1 MTAEFNWDD
10 ARIFLAIARVG
21 TLSGAADKMN
31 MGIATVSRLLDR
43 LEQAL
48 NVPLFSRHQSGY
60 RLTDDGEALLA
71 RAEALEYAGLA
82 FGEAAQLQGHV
93 AGVVRLATSD
103 NLATHFILPSLKGL
117 LDHYPELRVEVLSG
131 VQPVNLH
138 RRDAGF
144 AVVVAIMLAIDLLL
158 QGRRGSHSMTM
169 KQAAGWSILWVTLS
183 LLFNAAFW
191 WYLVQ
196 TQGRAVADPQ
206 ALAFLTGYLIEKA
219 LAVDNV
225 FVWLMLFSYF
235 AVPPAL
241 QRRVLVYGVLGAIV
255 LRTIMI
261 FAGSW
266 LISQF
271 DWLLYVFGAFLL
283 FTGVKMAL
291 AKEDDSG
298 IGDKPLVRWI
308 RSHLR
313 MTDKIESERFFTRK
327 NGVLFATPL
336 LLVLILVELSD
347 VIFAVDSIPAIFA
360 VTTDPFIVLTS
371 NLFAILGLRAMY
383 FLLAGVAERFSML
396 KYGLSVILVFIGV
409 KMLIVDFYHI
419 PVAISLGV
427 VGGILTVTLLINAW
441 VNKQHDKQRKLPE

>member
-1 MTAEFNWDD
+1 MNT
-10 ARIFLAIARVG
+10 VG
-21 TLSGAADKMN
+21 TP
-31 MGIATVSRLLDR
+31 LLW
-43 LEQAL
+43 
-48 NVPLFSRHQSGY
+48 G
-60 RLTDDGEALLA
+60 
-71 RAEALEYAGLA
+71 
-82 FGEAAQLQGHV
+82 
-93 AGVVRLATSD
+93 
-103 NLATHFILPSLKGL
+103 
-117 LDHYPELRVEVLSG
+117 
-131 VQPVNLH
+131 
-138 RRDAGF
+138 GF

-225 FVWLMLFSYF
+225 FVWLILFSYF

-427 VGGILTVTLLINAW
+427 VGGILAVTLLINAW
-441 VNKQHDKQRKLPE
+441 VNRQHDKQRKLPE

>member
-1 MTAEFNWDD
+1 MNT
-10 ARIFLAIARVG
+10 VG
-21 TLSGAADKMN
+21 TP
-31 MGIATVSRLLDR
+31 LLW
-43 LEQAL
+43 
-48 NVPLFSRHQSGY
+48 G
-60 RLTDDGEALLA
+60 
-71 RAEALEYAGLA
+71 
-82 FGEAAQLQGHV
+82 
-93 AGVVRLATSD
+93 
-103 NLATHFILPSLKGL
+103 
-117 LDHYPELRVEVLSG
+117 
-131 VQPVNLH
+131 
-138 RRDAGF
+138 GF

-347 VIFAVDSIPAIFA
+347 VIFAVDSILAIFA

-419 PVAISLGV
+419 LVAISLGV

>member
-1 MTAEFNWDD
+1 MNT
-10 ARIFLAIARVG
+10 VG
-21 TLSGAADKMN
+21 TP
-31 MGIATVSRLLDR
+31 LLW
-43 LEQAL
+43 
-48 NVPLFSRHQSGY
+48 G
-60 RLTDDGEALLA
+60 
-71 RAEALEYAGLA
+71 
-82 FGEAAQLQGHV
+82 
-93 AGVVRLATSD
+93 
-103 NLATHFILPSLKGL
+103 
-117 LDHYPELRVEVLSG
+117 
-131 VQPVNLH
+131 
-138 RRDAGF
+138 GF

-158 QGRRGSHSMTM
+158 QGRRGAHAMTM
-169 KQAAGWSILWVTLS
+169 KQAAAWSLVWVTLS

-196 TQGRAVADPQ
+196 TEGRAVADPQ
-206 ALAFLTGYLIEKA
+206 ALAFLTGYLIEKS

-235 AVPPAL
+235 SVPAAL

-261 FAGSW
+261 FTGSW

-271 DWLLYVFGAFLL
+271 DWILYIFGAFLL

-291 AKEDDSG
+291 AHEDESG
-298 IGDKPLVRWI
+298 IGDKPLARWL
-308 RSHLR
+308 RGHLR
-313 MTDKIESERFFTRK
+313 MTDTIDNEHFFVRK
-327 NGVLFATPL
+327 NGLLYATPL
-336 LLVLILVELSD
+336 MLVLILVELSD

-396 KYGLSVILVFIGV
+396 KYGLAVILVFIGI

-419 PVAISLGV
+419 PIAVSLGV
-427 VGGILTVTLLINAW
+427 VFGILVMTFIINAW
-441 VNKQHDKQRKLPE
+441 VNYRHDKQRGG

>member
-1 MTAEFNWDD
+1 MNT
-10 ARIFLAIARVG
+10 VG
-21 TLSGAADKMN
+21 TP
-31 MGIATVSRLLDR
+31 LLW
-43 LEQAL
+43 
-48 NVPLFSRHQSGY
+48 G
-60 RLTDDGEALLA
+60 
-71 RAEALEYAGLA
+71 
-82 FGEAAQLQGHV
+82 
-93 AGVVRLATSD
+93 
-103 NLATHFILPSLKGL
+103 
-117 LDHYPELRVEVLSG
+117 
-131 VQPVNLH
+131 
-138 RRDAGF
+138 GF

-158 QGRRGSHSMTM
+158 QGRRGAHAMTM
-169 KQAAGWSILWVTLS
+169 KQAAAWSLVWVTLS

-196 TQGRAVADPQ
+196 TEGRAVADPQ
-206 ALAFLTGYLIEKA
+206 ALAFLTGYLIEKS

-235 AVPPAL
+235 SVPAAL

-261 FAGSW
+261 FTGSW

-271 DWLLYVFGAFLL
+271 DWILYIFGAFLL

-291 AKEDDSG
+291 AHEDESG
-298 IGDKPLVRWI
+298 IGDKPLVRWL
-308 RSHLR
+308 RGHLR
-313 MTDKIESERFFTRK
+313 MTDTIDNEHFFVRK
-327 NGVLFATPL
+327 NGLLYATPL
-336 LLVLILVELSD
+336 MLVLILVELSD

-396 KYGLSVILVFIGV
+396 KYGRERILVFIGI

-419 PVAISLGV
+419 PIAVSLGV
-427 VGGILTVTLLINAW
+427 VFGILVMTFIINAW
-441 VNKQHDKQRKLPE
+441 VNYRHDKQRGG

>member
-1 MTAEFNWDD
+1 MNT
-10 ARIFLAIARVG
+10 VG
-21 TLSGAADKMN
+21 TP
-31 MGIATVSRLLDR
+31 LLW
-43 LEQAL
+43 
-48 NVPLFSRHQSGY
+48 G
-60 RLTDDGEALLA
+60 
-71 RAEALEYAGLA
+71 
-82 FGEAAQLQGHV
+82 
-93 AGVVRLATSD
+93 
-103 NLATHFILPSLKGL
+103 
-117 LDHYPELRVEVLSG
+117 
-131 VQPVNLH
+131 
-138 RRDAGF
+138 GF

-360 VTTDPFIVLTS
+360 VTTEPFIVLTS

-427 VGGILTVTLLINAW
+427 VGGILAVTLLINAW
-441 VNKQHDKQRKLPE
+441 VNRQHDKQRKLPE